1 MAVLNSTFKKWAL
14 GALALALVGAITA
27 IGTQQGSLL
36 KGYFGTYYIEIQV
49 NTEYGSPIT
58 GLTSTSFSAGSSTI
72 SSVTESGTTSG
83 LYDLAFSSNA
93 SYTVTVEPSGY
104 VSKTVTATASA
115 GPTLNSTLALHYG
128 HHIIV
133 VDSTGAT
140 AITGATVTMGTGIP
154 TACIESGSNAGFYG
168 CPYSPSST
176 AGDYTVSKTGY
187 LSASGTFTS
196 ARSSNSSAELN
207 TTVAL
212 TVGTDASTS
221 SSNILVRNASGSYM
235 TGLTTP
241 NFSNSCGL
249 VITAVSE
256 SSTKTG
262 YYTLNFDQDNASC
275 TVSATVSGYVTAS
288 TGTFAVDGPSTI
300 KDGTIILTYGN
311 TLTVKDSST
320 GAAISGATITTT
332 PSYTCTETT
341 TSGTYGCVVPLSTTI
356 SYSVSK
362 SGYGTATGSFT
373 GTRSSD
379 SSAALTSS
387 VNLSATSYGVTLT
400 ESSDST
406 TVTEAGSTD
415 NYTIALNAAPTSD
428 VTVTITPDTQ
438 VTVSPGTL
446 TFTSSNWNTAQTV
459 TVGAVNDTT
468 VEGTH
473 SGVLTHTAASSD
485 THYNGISISSV
496 TASITDNDTNGVTIT
511 ESSGSTSVTEGSTT
525 DTYTVVLN
533 TAPTSTVTITLTPD
547 SQVTVSASILTFTT
561 SNWNTAQT
569 VTVTAV
575 SDSTTETTQS
585 GTIKHSSSSS
595 DTNYNAIS
603 IASVVATV
611 SDAGTTTSS
620 SCSGMPFTD
629 VKSTDWFCEY
639 IYQLYEKNVVKG
651 TDSTHFSPN
660 NQVTR
665 AEAIKMIDVLLLE
678 NPSPSGSSVFLDV
691 SSANWYYDYVIA
703 AANNDVA
710 RKTDN
715 GGYFYGDLPCTRG
728 WLAVYVAR
736 ALDLTSYSYSVDYS
750 DVKYS
755 DFDAYAIS
763 ILSDKTFD
771 DPYDDSSDKVHVIE
785 GYSDGTFGPNNNIAR
800 SEAATMI
807 YRAYAA
813 YMAN

>member
-1 MAVLNSTFKKWAL
+1 MPVLSNTFKKWAL
-14 GALALALVGAITA
+14 GALALVLVGTITA
-27 IGTQQGSLL
+27 IGTQQGSFL
-36 KGYFGTYYIEIQV
+36 KGFFGVYYIEIQV

-58 GLTSTSFSAGSSTI
+58 GLDATSFSAGSTTI
-72 SSVTESGTTSG
+72 SSVTESGTTDG
-83 LYDLAFSSNA
+83 LYIIPFSTS
-93 SYTVTVEPSGY
+93 SSVTVTVEPSGY
-104 VSKTVTATASA
+104 VSQTVSAIPSA
-115 GPTLNSTLALHYG
+115 GITLNATLSLHYG

-133 VDSTGAT
+133 VDSAGA

-154 TACIESGSNAGFYG
+154 TTCIESGSSAGIYG
-168 CPYSPSST
+168 CPYYPSGT
-176 AGDYTVSKTGY
+176 AGDYNVSKTAY
-187 LSASGTFTS
+187 LSASGTFT
-196 ARSSNSSAELN
+196 AGRSSNSSAELN
-207 TTVAL
+207 TTVVL
-212 TVGTDASTS
+212 TSGTDSSYSS
-221 SSNILVRNASGSYM
+221 SSNILVRNASGTYM

-241 NFSNSCGL
+241 NFSNSCGIA
-249 VITAVSE
+249 ITGVSE
-256 SSTKTG
+256 SSTRTG
-262 YYTLNFDQDNASC
+262 SYTLSFDQDKASC
-275 TVSATVSGYVTAS
+275 TVSAAVSGYVTAS
-288 TGTFAVDGPSTI
+288 TGTFSVDGPSTV
-300 KDGTIILTYGN
+300 KDGTVVLPYGH
-311 TLTVKDSST
+311 TITIKDSST
-320 GAAISGATITTT
+320 SAAVTGATITTT
-332 PSYTCTETT
+332 PSYTCAETT
-341 TSGTYGCVVPLSTTI
+341 TAGTYGCVVPLSTTI
-356 SYSVSK
+356 SYSISK

-387 VNLSATSYGVTLT
+387 VNLTATNYGVTLT
-400 ESSDST
+400 QSSDST

-428 VTVTITPDTQ
+428 VTITVTPDTQ
-438 VTVSPGTL
+438 VTVSPGSL

-459 TVGAVNDTT
+459 TVGAVNDST

-473 SGVLTHTAASSD
+473 SGVVTHTATSSD
-485 THYNGISISSV
+485 SHYNGISISSV
-496 TASITDNDTNGVTIT
+496 SASITDNDSNGVTIS

-533 TAPTSTVTITLTPD
+533 TAPTSNVTITLTPD

-561 SNWNTAQT
+561 SNWSTAQT
-569 VTVTAV
+569 ITVTAV

-595 DTNYNAIS
+595 DTNYNAIT

-611 SDAGTTTSS
+611 SDAGTTSS

-639 IYQLYEKNVVKG
+639 IYQLYHKSVVKG
-651 TDSTHFSPN
+651 TDSSHFSPN

-665 AEAIKMIDVLLLE
+665 AEAIKMIDVLLLG
-678 NPSPSGSSVFLDV
+678 NPAPSGSSVFLDV
-691 SSANWYYDYVIA
+691 SSANWYYDYAIS

-715 GGYFYGDLPCTRG
+715 GGYFYGDIPCTRG

-750 DVKYS
+750 DVNHS
-755 DFDAYAIS
+755 DFDAYAIA

-771 DPYDDSSDKVHVIE
+771 DPYDDSTSEVSVIE

-800 SEAATMI
+800 SEAAAMI
-807 YRAYAA
+807 YRAYEA
-813 YMAN
+813 YMSN

>member
-1 MAVLNSTFKKWAL
+1 MAVLNNTFKKWAL
-14 GALALALVGAITA
+14 GALTLILIGTITA

-36 KGYFGTYYIEIQV
+36 KGYFGDYYIEIQV
-49 NTEYGSPIT
+49 NTGYGSPIT
-58 GLTSTSFSAGSSTI
+58 GLDSTSFSAGSSTI

-83 LYDLAFSSNA
+83 LYDLVFSSNA

-115 GPTLNSTLALHYG
+115 GPTLNSTLSLYYG
-128 HHIIV
+128 HYITV
-133 VDSTGAT
+133 KDSSGT
-140 AITGATVTMGTGIP
+140 AISSATVTMGSFMPTTCIEGGTTGI
-154 TACIESGSNAGFYG
+154 YG
-168 CPYSPSST
+168 CPYAPSST
-176 AGDYTVSKTGY
+176 AGDYSVGKTGY
-187 LSASGTFTS
+187 LTSTGTFLRS
-196 ARSSNSSAELN
+196 RSSNASSMMN
-207 TTVAL
+207 TTVTL
-212 TVGTDASTS
+212 TVGTDPSDS
-221 SSNILVRNASGSYM
+221 SSNILVKNASGADM
-235 TGLTTP
+235 TGLTST
-241 NFSNSCGL
+241 NFTNSCGL
-249 VITAVSE
+249 VITEVSE
-256 SSTKTG
+256 SSTTPG

-275 TVSATVSGYVTAS
+275 TVSAAVSGYVTGS
-288 TGTFAVDGPSTI
+288 TRTFAVDGPSTV
-300 KDGTIILTYGN
+300 KDGTIVLHYGN
-311 TLTVKDSST
+311 TITVKDSST
-320 GAAISGATITTT
+320 SAAITGATITTT
-332 PSYTCTETT
+332 PSYTCSETST
-341 TSGTYGCVVPLSTTI
+341 AGTYGCVVPLSTTI

-428 VTVTITPDTQ
+428 VTVTVTPDTQ

-446 TFTSSNWNTAQTV
+446 TFTSSNWNAAQTV
-459 TVGAVNDTT
+459 TVSAVNDTT

-496 TASITDNDTNGVTIT
+496 TASITDNDSNGVTIT

-533 TAPTSTVTITLTPD
+533 TTPTSTVTITLTPD
-547 SQVTVSASILTFTT
+547 SQVTVSASILSFTT

-611 SDAGTTTSS
+611 SDAGTTSS

-639 IYQLYEKNVVKG
+639 IYQLYHKNVVKG

-660 NQVTR
+660 SQVTR

-691 SSANWYYDYVIA
+691 SSANWYYDYAIS

-715 GGYFYGDLPCTRG
+715 GAYFYGDLPCTRG

-750 DVKYS
+750 DVNYT